1 MPDPRPRQ
9 AIVEAL
15 DDLGERD
22 ALTYDQRT
30 AADDP
35 YPPSVVEERLTAL
48 QRRRWG
54 AWAALGLSGVL
65 VAVAYLGSGLDWAIT
80 EVVMAF
86 LIVAVPLTAYG
97 IRTLVY
103 CGKAEQ
109 LYALLR
115 RVGEMSAAEPDLTA
129 T

>member
-1 MPDPRPRQ
+1 MPDPQPCQ

-22 ALTYDQRT
+22 ALTYVQRT

-35 YPPSVVEERLTAL
+35 YPPSVVEERLAAL

-65 VAVAYLGSGLDWAIT
+65 VAVTYLGSGLDWTIT

-86 LIVAVPLTAYG
+86 LIVAVPLTGYG

-109 LYALLR
+109 LYALQH
-115 RVGEMSAAEPDLTA
+115 RVGEMSAADPDLAA